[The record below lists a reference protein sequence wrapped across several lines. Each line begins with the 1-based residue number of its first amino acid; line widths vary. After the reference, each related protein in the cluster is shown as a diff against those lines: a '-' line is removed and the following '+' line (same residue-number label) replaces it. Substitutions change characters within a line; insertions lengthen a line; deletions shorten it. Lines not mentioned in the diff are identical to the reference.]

1 MEGGSGGSLV
11 NRKVLEWSFLP
22 RDLSPRRLPCSPASL
37 ESGGDAE
44 TGRFLAA
51 WLCSQMWA
59 EWKGHAWF
67 GSLTQEGVE
76 CQVEGGKHRH

>member
-22 RDLSPRRLPCSPASL
+22 RDLSPGRLPCSPASL

-44 TGRFLAA
+44 TGTFLSAWLPGFVPRCGLSGKAMHGLAA
-51 WLCSQMWA
+51 
-59 EWKGHAWF
+59 
-67 GSLTQEGVE
+67 
-76 CQVEGGKHRH
+76 